1 MHSALAANH
10 PLPISALQHL
20 IFCPRQCALIHIEG
34 LWAENRL
41 TVEGQVLHRRAHAT
55 DAGPRGGGRAESRPG
70 VRIVRGLALC
80 SESLGLTGKAD
91 VVEFRAPSPT
101 APPGSPPVPF
111 PIEYKRGK
119 PKKHAADLVQ
129 LAAQALC
136 LEEMLGLP
144 PGAIPAGAIF
154 YGITRRRFDVPID
167 VALRVRT
174 LSVIAQLR
182 GLIDAGVTPRA
193 RREKKC
199 DRCSLLNLC
208 LPAATGP
215 AASARRYIRRALADV
230 SDEASPLDD
239 F

>member
-1 MHSALAANH
+1 MHSVHAASH
-10 PLPISALQHL
+10 PLPISALQHH
-20 IFCPRQCALIHIEG
+20 IFCLRQCALIHIEG

-41 TVEGQVLHRRAHAT
+41 TVEGQILHRRAHAT

-70 VRIVRGLALC
+70 VRIVRGLSLC

-91 VVEFRAPSPT
+91 VVEFRAPAPG

-119 PKKHAADLVQ
+119 PKKHDADLVQ

-144 PGAIPAGAIF
+144 PPPLGGIPAGAIY
-154 YGITRRRFDVPID
+154 YGVTRRRLD
-167 VALRVRT
+167 VAIDATLRART

-182 GLIDAGVTPRA
+182 ALIDSGVTPRA

-199 DRCSLLNLC
+199 DRCSLLHLC
-208 LPAATGP
+208 LPAGTGP
-215 AASARRYIRRALADV
+215 AASARRYLHRALAD
-230 SDEASPLDD
+230 SLKA
-239 F
+239 